1 MGLKRENCSLRTS
14 RMKGVLLTILLGVG
28 LYVLR
33 QLFIIVFHNTVE
45 LLANNF
51 GVEIVGPILVL
62 AIMWGLAIDIG
73 SMIAALATGKYLLTR
88 LRPATG
94 SGEMRSIRA
103 ILLLGLGLVFLRYVS
118 LFLFVNLTSIAW
130 SRFVDNDIE
139 TMVRFLDITTT
150 AIDVGFLI
158 AGVALGKHLLGRE
171 REEGA
176 EVRQHAG

>member
-1 MGLKRENCSLRTS
+1 
-14 RMKGVLLTILLGVG
+14 MKGVLLTILLGVG

-88 LRPATG
+88 LRPAAG
-94 SGEMRSIRA
+94 SGEVRSIQA
-103 ILLLGLGLVFLRYVS
+103 IFLFGLGLAFLRYVS

-158 AGVALGKHLLGRE
+158 AGVALGKHLLGRK
-171 REEGA
+171 REEGE

>member
-1 MGLKRENCSLRTS
+1 
-14 RMKGVLLTILLGVG
+14 MKAVLLTILLGVG

-62 AIMWGLAIDIG
+62 AILVVLTIDIG
-73 SMIAALATGKYLLTR
+73 SIIAALATGKYLLTR

-94 SGEMRSIRA
+94 SGEVRSTLA
-103 ILLLGLGLVFLRYVS
+103 ILLMGLGLAVLRYAS
-118 LFLFVNLTSIAW
+118 LFLFINLTLIAL
-130 SRFVDNDIE
+130 SRFFDYDRG
-139 TMVRFLDITTT
+139 TTSRLLDIVAT

-158 AGVALGKHLLGRE
+158 AGVALGKRLLGRA
-171 REEGA
+171 REEGE